1 MLPCALP
8 VCLHCLQALLEL
20 CRFRNE
26 HPAFKGRVYV
36 DDSSP
41 ASQLRITWH
50 YKGVHKAV
58 LHADVATHEF
68 SISHTPYSAVDGM
81 ELSGLSSFEGR
92 GIFSVFSCDALDLP
106 SRKLKRTRMMAAAA
120 TAAAAE
126 GSASESDNEGAGGV
140 VVRVDESGKQLLDL
154 SWAWKTAAQGAAALA
169 SR

>member
-1 MLPCALP
+1 M
-8 VCLHCLQALLEL
+8 CLSAHLQALLEL

-36 DDSSP
+36 DDSCP
-41 ASQLRITWH
+41 ASQLKVTWN

-68 SISHTPYSAVDGM
+68 SISHTPFSAVDGSYD
-81 ELSGLSSFEGR
+81 LSGLSSIDSR
-92 GIFSVFSCDALDLP
+92 GIFSVFSCDALDLD

-120 TAAAAE
+120 TAERAAESSVSESDSE
-126 GSASESDNEGAGGV
+126 GSAQFGGV
-140 VVRVDESGKQLLDL
+140 DASGMQQLDL
-154 SWAWKTAAQGAAALA
+154 SWAWKTAGTPAPVT